1 MTIGSTHLVRRIG
14 TWLACLWC
22 CCSPAQAQVPP
33 AIKQAILASGRTVDG
48 RAMAELY
55 GPLQEHEPYR
65 GITVVRDIR
74 YGPFEQQLADVF
86 VEKRQGQRKRPV
98 LIFVHGGGFTAGAR
112 KLSRES
118 PFYDNV
124 ALWAARHGFVAISID
139 YRLAPAATW
148 PAAAEDIG
156 TAVRWARANAASY
169 GGNPDRLF
177 LMGHSAGATHV
188 ASYGADRTLWHGDT
202 PGVHGMIIIS
212 GSFTVEAPETAPAAD
227 RPLLTRAKAYFGSDP
242 DKFAANRPL
251 MDCSLR
257 ELRCCSPMPNSIPT
271 IFCGSAGNSCPPCRG
286 TGPRISAAS
295 CLPGTTTCPRSTRST
310 RRTNPS
316 PVKSS
321 HSSEGTEP

>member
-1 MTIGSTHLVRRIG
+1 MTIGSTHLVRGIG

-22 CCSPAQAQVPP
+22 CCSPAQGQVPP
-33 AIKQAILASGRTVDG
+33 AIKQAILTGGRTVDG
-48 RAMAELY
+48 HAMAELY

-65 GITVVRDIR
+65 GIIVARDVG

-112 KLSRES
+112 RLSRES

-124 ALWAARHGFVAISID
+124 ALWAARHGFVAISIN

-188 ASYGADRTLWHGDT
+188 ASYGADRTLWRGDT
-202 PGVHGMIIIS
+202 PGVRGMIVIS

-242 DKFAANRPL
+242 DKFAAESSLNGLLASRTPL
-251 MDCSLR
+251 LLANAEFDPDYFLRQRQQFLSAVPRDRSRGVSSVMLAGHNHMSEIYSINTSDKSLTR
-257 ELRCCSPMPNSIPT
+257 EIIT
-271 IFCGSAGNSCPPCRG
+271 FV
-286 TGPRISAAS
+286 
-295 CLPGTTTCPRSTRST
+295 
-310 RRTNPS
+310 RRN
-316 PVKSS
+316 
-321 HSSEGTEP
+321 